1 MKIMHIYEVR
11 ISLTALADMDD
22 LRTFLHSMMTEE
34 GAKYY
39 ADNMRAEIKMLSV
52 YADCYG
58 RTTSKTLLQINPN
71 ARRMLS
77 HNRRWVY
84 VFHIEEHFVIVDR
97 ILPAKMN
104 KG

>member
-1 MKIMHIYEVR
+1 MHIYEVR

-34 GAKYY
+34 GAKHY